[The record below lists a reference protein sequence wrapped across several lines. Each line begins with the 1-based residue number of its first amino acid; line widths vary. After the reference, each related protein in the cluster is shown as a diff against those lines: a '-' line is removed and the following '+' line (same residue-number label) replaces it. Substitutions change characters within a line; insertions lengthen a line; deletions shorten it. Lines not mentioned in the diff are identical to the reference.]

1 MKYLPVDLSRIGN
14 PAYQRAHPAIVL
26 GWGLEAAFG
35 ALPKQWICARSI
47 AMKLRYLNI
56 LLILTF
62 LSTGREACAADRPN
76 IVFIFSDDHAPHAIG
91 AYNGWLKTVNP
102 TPNIDRLAAEG
113 MLFENS
119 FCTNS
124 ICGPSRAVIMTG
136 KHSHKNGF
144 MNNGNSFNWNQQ
156 TFPKLLRKQGYTTAI
171 YGKSHL
177 KGKPQGFDDWKV
189 LPGQGLYYNPDL
201 ITPEGRVRIEG
212 HCTDIVTDLAVEW
225 LKKGRDKSKPFMLM
239 VQHKAPHRN
248 WMPALRHLSLYD
260 DIKIP
265 EPATL
270 FDQWEDNA
278 PPARHQELEI
288 DRHMDINYDLFVDL
302 TVDYQGTPSQKRQ
315 DQSAWRNMK
324 RMSKDQLDA
333 WRAFYAPRDRSFH
346 EAKLTGKELVRW
358 KFQRYAKN
366 YLRCVRGVDD
376 SVGNLQGALKELG
389 IEDNT
394 IVIYSSDQGF
404 YIGDHGWYDKR
415 WMYEESLKMPF
426 IVKWPGV
433 VKAGSRSTQMIQN
446 LDYAETF
453 LDIAGASIPADMQG
467 RSLLPILKNGRAE
480 DWRKSIYYHYYE
492 YPSVHMIPRHYG
504 IRTERYKLIHFYQF
518 GNEWEMYDLKE
529 DPDELTNIYGKAG
542 KGKLQAGLKKQL
554 VSIRKRYQDDS
565 DVSEK
570 PEAWKK
576 QMRP

>member
-1 MKYLPVDLSRIGN
+1 MHLGSSFRT
-14 PAYQRAHPAIVL
+14 L
-26 GWGLEAAFG
+26 GWGLEPAFQV
-35 ALPKQWICARSI
+35 LPKQCICARSI
-47 AMKLRYLNI
+47 AMRLRYLN
-56 LLILTF
+56 LLLMLTF
-62 LSTGREACAADRPN
+62 LPAGGQAFAADRPN

-91 AYNGWLKTVNP
+91 AYNGWLKPVNP
-102 TPNIDRLAAEG
+102 TPNIDRLATEG

-144 MNNGNSFNWNQQ
+144 MNNGNSFNWKQQ
-156 TFPKLLRKQGYTTAI
+156 TFPKLLRQQGYTTAL

-177 KGKPQGFDDWKV
+177 KGSPQGFDDWKV

-270 FDQWEDNA
+270 FDQWQDNA
-278 PPARHQELEI
+278 PPARHQELEV

-302 TVDYQGTPSQKRQ
+302 TVDYKGTPSQKRQ

-333 WRAFYAPRDRSFH
+333 WRAFYAPRDRKFH
-346 EAKLTGKELVRW
+346 EAKLTGKDLVRW

-376 SVGNLQGALKELG
+376 SVGTLQGALKELG

-433 VKAGSRSTQMIQN
+433 VTAGSRSRQMIQN

-453 LDIAGASIPADMQG
+453 LNIAGASIPADMQG
-467 RSLLPILKNGRAE
+467 RSLLPILKNGKAE
-480 DWRKSIYYHYYE
+480 SWRKSIYYHYYE
-492 YPSVHMIPRHYG
+492 FPSVHMIPRHYG
-504 IRTERYKLIHFYQF
+504 IRTARYKLMHFYQF

-542 KGKLQAGLKKQL
+542 KEKLQTDLKRQL
-554 VSIRKRYQDDS
+554 VAIRKRYQDNS

-570 PEAWKK
+570 PATWKK

>member
-1 MKYLPVDLSRIGN
+1 
-14 PAYQRAHPAIVL
+14 
-26 GWGLEAAFG
+26 
-35 ALPKQWICARSI
+35 
-47 AMKLRYLNI
+47 MKLISLR
-56 LLILTF
+56 TF
-62 LSTGREACAADRPN
+62 LSAICILLVCHKQSIADQKPN

-91 AYNGWLKTVNP
+91 AYNGWLKSVNP
-102 TPNIDRLAAEG
+102 TPRIDELAKQG
-113 MLFENS
+113 MLFEKS

-144 MNNGNSFNWNQQ
+144 MNNGNTFNWNQQ
-156 TFPKLLRKQGYTTAI
+156 TFPKILRKAGYTTAL

-177 KGKPQGFDDWKV
+177 KGNPKGFDDWKV
-189 LPGQGLYYNPDL
+189 LPGQGDYYNPDL
-201 ITPEGRVRIEG
+201 ITPKGRVRIDG
-212 HCTDIVTDLAVEW
+212 HCTDVVTDLAVEW
-225 LKKGRDKSKPFMLM
+225 LKTGRDKTKPFMLM

-248 WMPALRHLSLYD
+248 WMPALRHLPLYD
-260 DIKIP
+260 DVKIP

-270 FDQWEDNA
+270 FDKWEDNA

-288 DRHMDINYDLFVDL
+288 DRHMDINYDLFLDL
-302 TVDYQGTPSQKRQ
+302 TADYEGAPSQKRQ
-315 DQSAWRNMK
+315 DRSAWRNMK
-324 RMSKDQLDA
+324 KMTKDQLSS
-333 WRAFYAPRDRSFH
+333 WRAFYGPRDKAFH
-346 EAKLTGKELVRW
+346 EANLSGKELVRW

-376 SVGNLQGALKELG
+376 SVGKIQDTLKNLKLD
-389 IEDNT
+389 DNT
-394 IVIYSSDQGF
+394 VVIYSSDQGF

-415 WMYEESLKMPF
+415 WMYEESLMMPL

-433 VKAGSRSTQMIQN
+433 TKPDSRSVQMVQN
-446 LDYAETF
+446 LDYAQTF
-453 LDIAGASIPADMQG
+453 LEMAGAEIPSNMQG
-467 RSLLPILKNGRAE
+467 RSLVPILKNGKAD

-529 DPDELTNIYGKAG
+529 DPDELTNIYGKAD
-542 KGKLQAGLKKQL
+542 KKSLQKDLKEQL
-554 VSIRKRYQDDS
+554 VAIRKFYDDNT

-570 PEAWKK
+570 PDEWKNK
-576 QMRP
+576 VRPITKAK

>member
-1 MKYLPVDLSRIGN
+1 
-14 PAYQRAHPAIVL
+14 
-26 GWGLEAAFG
+26 
-35 ALPKQWICARSI
+35 
-47 AMKLRYLNI
+47 MKLISLR
-56 LLILTF
+56 TF
-62 LSTGREACAADRPN
+62 LSALCIMLVCHKQSIADQKPN

-91 AYNGWLKTVNP
+91 AYNGWLKSVNP
-102 TPNIDRLAAEG
+102 TPRIDELAKQG
-113 MLFENS
+113 MLFEKS

-144 MNNGNSFNWNQQ
+144 MNNGNTFNWNQQ
-156 TFPKLLRKQGYTTAI
+156 TFPKILRKAGYTTAL

-177 KGKPQGFDDWKV
+177 KGNPKGFDDWKV
-189 LPGQGLYYNPDL
+189 LPGQGDYYNPDL
-201 ITPEGRVRIEG
+201 ITPKGRVRIDG
-212 HCTDIVTDLAVEW
+212 HCTDVVTDLAVEW
-225 LKKGRDKSKPFMLM
+225 LKTGRDKTKPFMLM

-248 WMPALRHLSLYD
+248 WMPALRHLPLYD

-265 EPATL
+265 EPTTL
-270 FDQWEDNA
+270 FDKWEDNA

-288 DRHMDINYDLFVDL
+288 DRHMDINYDLFLDL
-302 TVDYQGTPSQKRQ
+302 TADYEGAPSQKRQ
-315 DQSAWRNMK
+315 DRSAWRNMK
-324 RMSKDQLDA
+324 KMTKDQLSS
-333 WRAFYAPRDRSFH
+333 WRAFYGPRDKAFH
-346 EAKLTGKELVRW
+346 EANLSGKELVRW

-376 SVGNLQGALKELG
+376 SVGKIQDTLKNLKLD
-389 IEDNT
+389 DNT
-394 IVIYSSDQGF
+394 VVIYSSDQGF

-415 WMYEESLKMPF
+415 WMYEESLMMPL

-433 VKAGSRSTQMIQN
+433 TKPDSRSVQMVQN
-446 LDYAETF
+446 LDYAQTF
-453 LDIAGASIPADMQG
+453 LEMAGAEIPSNMQG
-467 RSLLPILKNGRAE
+467 RSLVPILKNGKAD

-529 DPDELTNIYGKAG
+529 DPDELTNIYGKAD
-542 KGKLQAGLKKQL
+542 KKSLQKDLKEQL
-554 VSIRKRYQDDS
+554 VAIRKFYDDNT

-570 PEAWKK
+570 PDEWKNK
-576 QMRP
+576 VRPITKAK

>member
-1 MKYLPVDLSRIGN
+1 LDIVPLNRFQIIINSIFMTRISS
-14 PAYQRAHPAIVL
+14 
-26 GWGLEAAFG
+26 F
-35 ALPKQWICARSI
+35 
-47 AMKLRYLNI
+47 I
-56 LLILTF
+56 LLLIFSALNF
-62 LSTGREACAADRPN
+62 STNQSGAAERPN

-91 AYNGWLKTVNP
+91 SYNGWLKSIDP
-102 TPNIDRLAAEG
+102 TPRIDELAAQG

-156 TFPKLLRKQGYTTAI
+156 TFPKILRRAGYTTAL

-201 ITPEGRVRIEG
+201 ITPKGRVRIDG

-225 LKKGRDKSKPFMLM
+225 IKEGRDKSKPFMIM

-248 WMPALRHLSLYD
+248 WMPALRHLSLYKD
-260 DIKIP
+260 VRIP
-265 EPATL
+265 EPKTL
-270 FDQWEDNA
+270 FDKWEDNA

-302 TVDYQGTPSQKRQ
+302 TADYKGTPSQKRQ
-315 DQSAWRNMK
+315 DRSAWWNMK
-324 RMSKDQLDA
+324 RMSKEQIKS
-333 WRAFYAPRDRSFH
+333 WREYYAPLDKKFH
-346 EAKLTGKELVRW
+346 ESKLSGKDLVRW

-376 SVGNLQGALKELG
+376 SVGKIQDVLKELKL
-389 IEDNT
+389 DKNT
-394 IVIYSSDQGF
+394 VVIYSSDQGF

-415 WMYEESLKMPF
+415 WMYEESLKMPL

-433 VKAGSRSTQMIQN
+433 TEPGSRATQMVQN

-453 LDIAGASIPADMQG
+453 LEMAEAKIPQNMQG
-467 RSLLPILKNGRAE
+467 MSLVPILKNGRAE
-480 DWRKSIYYHYYE
+480 NWRKSIYYHYYE
-492 YPSVHMIPRHYG
+492 FPSVHMIPRHYG
-504 IRTERYKLIHFYQF
+504 IRTERYKLMHFYQF
-518 GNEWEMYDLKE
+518 GNEWEMYDLQE
-529 DPDELTNIYGKAG
+529 DPDELQNIYGKTG
-542 KGKLQAGLKKQL
+542 KEKLQEDMKKQL
-554 VSIRKRYQDDS
+554 VAIRKYYDDNT
-565 DVSEK
+565 DVAEK
-570 PEAWKK
+570 PANWKK
-576 QMRP
+576 KMRP

>member
-1 MKYLPVDLSRIGN
+1 
-14 PAYQRAHPAIVL
+14 
-26 GWGLEAAFG
+26 
-35 ALPKQWICARSI
+35 
-47 AMKLRYLNI
+47 MKLISLR
-56 LLILTF
+56 TF
-62 LSTGREACAADRPN
+62 LSALCILLVCHKQSIADQKPN

-91 AYNGWLKTVNP
+91 AYNGWLKSVNP
-102 TPNIDRLAAEG
+102 TPRIDELAKQG
-113 MLFENS
+113 MLFEKS

-144 MNNGNSFNWNQQ
+144 MNNGNTFNWNQQ
-156 TFPKLLRKQGYTTAI
+156 TFPKILRKAGYTTAL

-177 KGKPQGFDDWKV
+177 KGNPKGFDDWKV
-189 LPGQGLYYNPDL
+189 LPGQGDYYNPDL
-201 ITPEGRVRIEG
+201 ITPKGRVRIDG
-212 HCTDIVTDLAVEW
+212 HCTDVVTDLAVEW
-225 LKKGRDKSKPFMLM
+225 LKTGRDKTKPFMLM

-248 WMPALRHLSLYD
+248 WMPALRHLPLYD

-265 EPATL
+265 EPTTL
-270 FDQWEDNA
+270 FDKWEDNA

-288 DRHMDINYDLFVDL
+288 DRHMDINYDLFLDL
-302 TVDYQGTPSQKRQ
+302 TADYEGTPSQKRQ
-315 DQSAWRNMK
+315 DRSAWRNMK
-324 RMSKDQLDA
+324 KMTKDQLNS
-333 WRAFYAPRDRSFH
+333 WRAFYGPRDKAFH
-346 EAKLTGKELVRW
+346 EANLSGKELVRW

-376 SVGNLQGALKELG
+376 SVGKIQDTLKNLKLD
-389 IEDNT
+389 DNT
-394 IVIYSSDQGF
+394 VVIYSSDQGF

-415 WMYEESLKMPF
+415 WMYEESLMMPL

-433 VKAGSRSTQMIQN
+433 TKPDSRSVQMVQN
-446 LDYAETF
+446 LDYAQTF
-453 LDIAGASIPADMQG
+453 LEMAGAEIPSNMQG
-467 RSLLPILKNGRAE
+467 RSLVPILKNGKAD

-529 DPDELTNIYGKAG
+529 DPDELTNIYGKAD
-542 KGKLQAGLKKQL
+542 KKPLQKDLKEQL
-554 VSIRKRYQDDS
+554 VAIRKFYDDNT

-570 PEAWKK
+570 PDEWKNK
-576 QMRP
+576 VRPITKAK